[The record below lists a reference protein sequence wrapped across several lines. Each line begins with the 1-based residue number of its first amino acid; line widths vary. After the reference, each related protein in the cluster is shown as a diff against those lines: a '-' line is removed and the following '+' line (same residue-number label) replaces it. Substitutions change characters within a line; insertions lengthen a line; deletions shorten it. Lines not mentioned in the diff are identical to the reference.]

1 MAERRTDAALATL
14 RDVSRSPRI
23 ELLWWE
29 GCPST
34 EGALAQLQE
43 ILLEFGLGGTPV
55 HKREIRTE
63 AEAAEVGFR
72 GSPTILIDGVDVA
85 AGAEPADLADPNPLT
100 CRVYR
105 RRDGRI
111 SPTPDPD
118 DLREALGRAAR
129 VEVTPT

>member
-1 MAERRTDAALATL
+1 MRTPD
-14 RDVSRSPRI
+14 I

-34 EGALAQLQE
+34 QRALEAVRYALDD
-43 ILLEFGLGGTPV
+43 LGLAAV
-55 HKREIRTE
+55 EVRMREIRTDDD
-63 AEAAEVGFR
+63 ASDTGFV

-85 AGAEPADLADPNPLT
+85 PTPAGEPTGLS

-111 SPTPDPD
+111 SPIPDPD
-118 DLREALGRAAR
+118 DLREALSRAAER
-129 VEVTPT
+129 AEVTR